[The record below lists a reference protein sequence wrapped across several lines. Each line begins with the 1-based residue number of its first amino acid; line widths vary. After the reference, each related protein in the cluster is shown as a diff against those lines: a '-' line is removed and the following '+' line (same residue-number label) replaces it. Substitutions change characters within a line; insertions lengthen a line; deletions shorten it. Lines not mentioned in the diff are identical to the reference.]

1 MKKLIK
7 YYIFLGLIGFAFSEK
22 SSEDIQKE
30 INTNNKKLDNLEKTI
45 IEIEKEIN
53 SIESSEKDLSKNIKK
68 INEKIAYRE
77 QQIEIL
83 KEQDESIKK
92 LINKTEKEIEDK
104 EDKLSSLKL
113 KLEKRAIYLYKYGKT
128 ELLSKIMIE
137 DNWDSAL
144 NKLKYLKI
152 LLEYEKD
159 LNKKIKTTIKDLK
172 GNKEKLIVEKNTQ
185 KKILQEAKNIYNK
198 LKSDKKSKV
207 EKIEKIKNDKNNL
220 TKDMISKKKEIS
232 KIQQLINQQISDVK
246 AAKKREEELARK
258 RSNQNKATT
267 GNFAKMKGKLN
278 WPTNGTVIGK
288 FGMQTNSK
296 LNTITENIGIDIKTV
311 KSSPVRT
318 VLDGIVVGVN
328 YIAGY
333 GKLVIIDHGGEYY
346 TVYANLDNINVNEDD
361 YVSTNTQIATTAK
374 SEVNYKL
381 NFQVLNKN
389 EHLNPEIWLKKK

>member
-1 MKKLIK
+1 
-7 YYIFLGLIGFAFSEK
+7 
-22 SSEDIQKE
+22 
-30 INTNNKKLDNLEKTI
+30 
-45 IEIEKEIN
+45 
-53 SIESSEKDLSKNIKK
+53 
-68 INEKIAYRE
+68 
-77 QQIEIL
+77 
-83 KEQDESIKK
+83 
-92 LINKTEKEIEDK
+92 
-104 EDKLSSLKL
+104 
-113 KLEKRAIYLYKYGKT
+113 
-128 ELLSKIMIE
+128 
-137 DNWDSAL
+137 
-144 NKLKYLKI
+144 
-152 LLEYEKD
+152 
-159 LNKKIKTTIKDLK
+159 
-172 GNKEKLIVEKNTQ
+172 
-185 KKILQEAKNIYNK
+185 
-198 LKSDKKSKV
+198 
-207 EKIEKIKNDKNNL
+207 
-220 TKDMISKKKEIS
+220 
-232 KIQQLINQQISDVK
+232 
-246 AAKKREEELARK
+246 
-258 RSNQNKATT
+258 
-267 GNFAKMKGKLN
+267 MKGKLN